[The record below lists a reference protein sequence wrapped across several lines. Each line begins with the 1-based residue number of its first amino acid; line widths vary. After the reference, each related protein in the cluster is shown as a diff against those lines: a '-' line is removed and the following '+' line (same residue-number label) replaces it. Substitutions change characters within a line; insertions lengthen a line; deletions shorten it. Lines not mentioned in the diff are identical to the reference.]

1 MWLDAMIFVFWI
13 SSFKPAF
20 SLSSFTFIKRLLI
33 PPHFL
38 PLGWFLNSS
47 ISFPGVSDSKESAC
61 NTGDL
66 SLISELGKYPGEGNG
81 YPLQYSCLE
90 NSMDWGAWQATVQG
104 VAKSQIWVN
113 AFHYHYYYY
122 YYQFL
127 LQVAL
132 PWYILILPWGLT
144 INATW
149 CLFSLQIPIVPQGVR
164 GLWHTL

>member
-1 MWLDAMIFVFWI
+1 MGLDAMIFVFWI

-20 SLSSFTFIKRLLI
+20 SLSSFTFIKKLFNSSSLSAIRVV
-33 PPHFL
+33 
-38 PLGWFLNSS
+38 LNSS

-61 NTGDL
+61 NTGEL
-66 SLISELGKYPGEGNG
+66 SLIPELGRYPEEGNG
-81 YPLQYSCLE
+81 CPLQYSCLD

-104 VAKSQIWVN
+104 VAKSRIWVN
-113 AFHYHYYYY
+113 AFHYHYSYY

-132 PWYILILPWGLT
+132 PWYILILPRGLT